1 MWLYSLILE
10 LPSQSPWR
18 PFYFLSSLH
27 RLSLETSWQS
37 QVINAG
43 KFCGMVLLD
52 LQKAFDTVDHQ
63 ILLYKLRAIGF
74 KTMAVEWLN
83 SYLSGRYQRVAFN
96 GTLSNARSISC
107 GVPQGSVLGPLP
119 VIYQRYEI
127 SLLLSAFFCMQTIQ
141 LFWSQKDKSGRD

>member
-1 MWLYSLILE
+1 
-10 LPSQSPWR
+10 
-18 PFYFLSSLH
+18 
-27 RLSLETSWQS
+27 
-37 QVINAG
+37 
-43 KFCGMVLLD
+43 MVLLD